1 MLLLLLL
8 CRKNILFIQEFFSWM
23 QYNARQRYDV
33 ADLRYQNKKQE
44 KGSANLISTKFMD
57 CCSWREFLHVLFFDA
72 SQAISGE
79 VFAID
84 IISKILSSQ
93 CFIPEY
99 DEIDLIRSKNE
110 YNSDENF
117 LRFCTLANSMWRVVI
132 IFRKVDNQF
141 CKCRRTW
148 VVKWYSFHSHPP
160 LRTTM
165 GILKHGFPEVT
176 VGIVFTFCWI

>member
-1 MLLLLLL
+1 
-8 CRKNILFIQEFFSWM
+8 M

-57 CCSWREFLHVLFFDA
+57 CCSRREFLHVIFFDA
-72 SQAISGE
+72 SQPQSISGE

-99 DEIDLIRSKNE
+99 DEIDLQIQK
-110 YNSDENF
+110 
-117 LRFCTLANSMWRVVI
+117 RV
-132 IFRKVDNQF
+132 QF
-141 CKCRRTW
+141 
-148 VVKWYSFHSHPP
+148 
-160 LRTTM
+160 
-165 GILKHGFPEVT
+165 
-176 VGIVFTFCWI
+176 

>member
-84 IISKILSSQ
+84 IISKVLSSQ

-160 LRTTM
+160 LKTPPWAFWSMDFQR
-165 GILKHGFPEVT
+165 
-176 VGIVFTFCWI
+176 